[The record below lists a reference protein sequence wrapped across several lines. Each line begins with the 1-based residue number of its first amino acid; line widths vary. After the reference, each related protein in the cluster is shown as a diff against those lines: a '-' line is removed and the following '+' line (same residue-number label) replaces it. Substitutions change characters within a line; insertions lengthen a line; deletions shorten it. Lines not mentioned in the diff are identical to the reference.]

1 MGTTLRIN
9 SMMSLAP
16 YAGEWTA
23 KEAAHLLRR
32 TGFGLRPEELDQLSG
47 MDLSSAVDLLLE
59 DRPLPDPPINYDYL
73 LDPNVPLGRPWPG
86 KPLAAGVNLNT
97 YRNRSLRAWV
107 MDNIRKERLSARER
121 MVEFWSNH
129 FAIAGGGQAQVR
141 YDNHMLLETFAFG
154 NFRELIKR
162 VVVDKAMLVFLNGNQ
177 NFVASPNE
185 NFAREL
191 LELFTVG
198 KGPQIGDGDYSNYT
212 EEDVRAL
219 ARALTGWRTRY
230 LYSTVPGQEPEVYFQ
245 ANLHDTSDKQL
256 SYHFNNDIITDAGEE
271 EYKHVV
277 DRIFQQPATALYICR
292 KLYRHFVYYKIPDQV
307 ETDII
312 VPMARIL
319 TQNDF
324 EIRPVLRALFMS
336 QHFYNADNL
345 GPMIKNPLQ
354 LVAGLMR
361 TFNHDHQL
369 ADFNFD
375 QERRTLNY
383 YYARATLMDM
393 EYFNP
398 PSVAGWEAY
407 YQEPSFYRIWI
418 NGSTLQERTRFT
430 RTMTGINGFGVG
442 DGVRATYDYLAW
454 IAQIPNATE
463 PNALI
468 TGIVERLLPR
478 PLSAG
483 QLANLKETLIPGL
496 PDFEWTVEYGDHL
509 ANPNDEDLAASVAAK
524 LRDLF
529 RAVFSLA
536 EFQLV

>member
-1 MGTTLRIN
+1 MGT
-9 SMMSLAP
+9 SLLSTALMGLDP
-16 YAGEWTA
+16 YTGEWTA

-32 TGFGLRPEELDQLSG
+32 TGFGLRPEELEQLTG

-59 DRPLPDPPINYDYL
+59 DRPLPDLPINYDYL
-73 LDPNVPLGRPWPG
+73 LDPNVRLGAPWPG
-86 KPLAAGVNLNT
+86 KPLVAGLNLNS

-129 FAIAGGGQAQVR
+129 FGIAAVGQAQVR
-141 YDNHMLLETFAFG
+141 YDYHLLLETFALG

-162 VVVDKAMLVFLNGNQ
+162 IVVDKAMLVFLNGNQ
-177 NFVASPNE
+177 NFVESPNE

-191 LELFTVG
+191 LELFTLG
-198 KGPQIGDGDYSNYT
+198 KGPQIGEGDYSNYT

-230 LYSTVPGQEPEVYFQ
+230 LASTVPGQEPEVYFQ
-245 ANLHDTSDKQL
+245 ANRHDTSDKQL
-256 SYHFNNDIITDAGEE
+256 SYHFNNDVITDAGEE
-271 EYKHVV
+271 EYKQVV
-277 DRIFQQPATALYICR
+277 DRIFEQPATALYICR
-292 KLYRHFVYYKIPDQV
+292 KLYRHFVYYKISDQV

-324 EIRPVLRALFMS
+324 EIRPVLRALFRS
-336 QHFYNADNL
+336 QHFYDADNL

-361 TFNHDHQL
+361 SFNHDHQL
-369 ADFNFD
+369 DGFNLD
-375 QERRTLNY
+375 QERRTMNY
-383 YYARATLMDM
+383 YFYRAVLMDM
-393 EYFNP
+393 DYFNP

-418 NGSTLQERTRFT
+418 NSSTLQERTRFT
-430 RTMTGINGFGVG
+430 QTMTGINGFGVG
-442 DGVRATYDYLAW
+442 DGVRATYDYLGW

-468 TGIVERLLPR
+468 AGIVERLLPR

-496 PDFEWTVEYGDHL
+496 PDFEWTVEYGEHL

-529 RAVFSLA
+529 RAIFGLA